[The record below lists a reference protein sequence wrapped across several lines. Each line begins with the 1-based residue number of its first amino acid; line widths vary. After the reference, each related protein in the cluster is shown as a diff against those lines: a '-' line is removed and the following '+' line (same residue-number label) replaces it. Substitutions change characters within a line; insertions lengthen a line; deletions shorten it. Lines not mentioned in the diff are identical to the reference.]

1 MRASSEDVA
10 KIIEHKNRPDGTPI
24 DLVPFIRAASVI
36 VDRVIT
42 CAARRK
48 PAVTLTAEEKKLL
61 EAWLAAHYYSALS
74 PQMTSKGTQ
83 SSSGSFQ
90 VTPYLE
96 YAYGLD
102 PSGCLR
108 SVMQGQRASAVWLG
122 KPRSDQIAYVDRD

>member
-1 MRASSEDVA
+1 MRASYDDVA
-10 KIIEHKNRPDGTPI
+10 KIVEHKNNPDGTKI
-24 DLVPFIRAASVI
+24 DLVPFIRAASAI

-42 CAARRK
+42 CASKRK
-48 PAVTLTAEEKKLL
+48 PAVTLTAEEKRLL
-61 EAWLAAHYYSALS
+61 EAWLAAHYYSAKS

-83 SSSGSFQ
+83 SASGSFQ

-108 SVMQGQRASAVWLG
+108 SIMQGQRASAAWLG
-122 KPRSDQIAYVDRD
+122 KPKSDQIAYVDRD